1 MSCLIQGRNS
11 GNPKILI
18 TSSTVSEDTIENLAD
33 SAYLYNSAMTSTIP
47 IYDTYSISNLSST
60 VSSYTL
66 YFPTQTIKTVKV
78 ASSSSAGGAL
88 QLFNDVN
95 NELTTNT
102 LVFVVYNSVLNKSV
116 ICTGGFVYRYSEN
129 QPYWR
134 GTFIGTNLTIF
145 FRYSGQEGST
155 SYLNYDYKGK
165 LLDIN
170 LAAVSTDA
178 LGMEFINNPSANV
191 VTVLKTS
198 ITYNSTTANLL
209 QFSGNTVNSIDL
221 SNKDI
226 LLNGTSIRNS
236 YAIGVSN
243 YSNALPWFTQ
253 KYDNTPLLLNSNSN
267 SKGMTS
273 GTDRLLCVSNFSP
286 VAFTPTQTIIDNSGI
301 HYSYNGVDMYASLAS
316 AAMQIRTISS
326 GSLTFFYDYNHIVN
340 PTQVI
345 TVASSNAVL
354 LVVYP
359 YAISAS
365 YRVSFM
371 APIYLPNGVFSTKT
385 IYTEAHGGQ
394 GNYATFTVNRTSTQ
408 LTINCSAVI
417 SMHTGY
423 KIQYVIF

>member
-11 GNPKILI
+11 GDPKILI
-18 TSSTVSEDTIENLAD
+18 TSSTVSEATIENLED
-33 SAYLYNSAMTSTIP
+33 SAYLYSSAMTSTIP

-60 VSSYTL
+60 VSSYRDYPNKTL
-66 YFPTQTIKTVKV
+66 KTVKV
-78 ASSSSAGGAL
+78 ASSSSSGDAL

-102 LVFVVYNSVLNKSV
+102 LVFAVYNSVINKSV
-116 ICTGGFVYRYSEN
+116 ICTGNFRYQYDFN
-129 QPYWR
+129 PYWR
-134 GTFIGTNLTIF
+134 GTLIGKNLTIF
-145 FRYSGQEGST
+145 FRYSGQESSTGS
-155 SYLNYDYKGK
+155 LNYDYKGN

-198 ITYNSTTANLL
+198 ITYNSTTADLL

-253 KYDNTPLLLNSNSN
+253 KVDNTPLLLNSNGN

-286 VAFTPTQTIIDNSGI
+286 VAFTPTQTIIDNNGI
-301 HYSYNGVDMYASLAS
+301 HYSYNGVDVYASLAS

-326 GSLTFFYDYNHIVN
+326 GSLTFNSKVN
-340 PTQVI
+340 PAQVI
-345 TVASSNAVL
+345 TVTSSNAVL

-359 YAISAS
+359 YAIGSS

-371 APIYLPNGVFSTKT
+371 APIYLPNGTFSTKT
-385 IYTEAHGGQ
+385 IYTEEHGGQ
-394 GNYATFTVNRTSTQ
+394 ANYATITAHRTSTQ
-408 LTINCSAVI
+408 LTINCTSYI
-417 SMHTGY
+417 SFHTGY
-423 KIQYVIF
+423 KVQYVVF

>member
-18 TSSTVSEDTIENLAD
+18 TSSTVSEATIENLAD
-33 SAYLYNSAMTSTIP
+33 SAYLYNSAMTRTIP

-60 VSSYTL
+60 VSSYRDYPNKTL
-66 YFPTQTIKTVKV
+66 KTVKV
-78 ASSSSAGGAL
+78 ASSSSVGDAL

-102 LVFVVYNSVLNKSV
+102 LIFAVYNSVLNKSV
-116 ICTGGFVYRYSEN
+116 ICTGNFRYQYDSN
-129 QPYWR
+129 PYWR
-134 GTFIGTNLTIF
+134 GTLIGTNLIIF
-145 FRYSGQEGST
+145 FRYSGQERSTGS
-155 SYLNYDYKGK
+155 LNYNYKGN

-170 LAAVSTDA
+170 LAAISTDV

-198 ITYNSTTANLL
+198 ITYNSTTADLL

-253 KYDNTPLLLNSNSN
+253 KVDNTPLLLNSNSN

-316 AAMQIRTISS
+316 AAMQIRTINS
-326 GSLTFFYDYNHIVN
+326 GSLTFFYDYNHMVN
-340 PTQVI
+340 PTQMI
-345 TVASSNAVL
+345 PVASSNAVL

-359 YAISAS
+359 YAIGAS

-371 APIYLPNGVFSTKT
+371 APIYLPNGTFSTKT
-385 IYTEAHGGQ
+385 IYTEEHGGQ

-423 KIQYVIF
+423 KIQYVVF

>member
-11 GNPKILI
+11 GDPKILI
-18 TSSTVSEDTIENLAD
+18 TSSTVSEATIENLED
-33 SAYLYNSAMTSTIP
+33 SAYLYNSAMTRTIP

-60 VSSYTL
+60 VSSYRDYPNKTL
-66 YFPTQTIKTVKV
+66 KTVKV
-78 ASSSSAGGAL
+78 ASSSSVGDAL

-102 LVFVVYNSVLNKSV
+102 LIFVVYNSVLNKSV
-116 ICTGGFVYRYSEN
+116 ICTGNFRYQYDFN
-129 QPYWR
+129 PYWR
-134 GTFIGTNLTIF
+134 GTLIGTNLTIF

-155 SYLNYDYKGK
+155 SSLNYNYKGN

-170 LAAVSTDA
+170 LAAISTDV

-253 KYDNTPLLLNSNSN
+253 KFDNTPLLLNSDRN

-316 AAMQIRTISS
+316 AAMQIRTINS
-326 GSLTFFYDYNHIVN
+326 GSLTFFYNYNYMVN

-359 YAISAS
+359 YAIGAS

-371 APIYLPNGVFSTKT
+371 APIYLPNGTFSTKT
-385 IYTEAHGGQ
+385 IYKEEHGGQ

-423 KIQYVIF
+423 KIQYVVF